1 MTTEIMQLSDIIPAE
16 YNPRVKLKAGDTQYE
31 ALKNSIERFGL
42 VEPLIVNKRN
52 NVLVGGHQRLSA
64 LLDAGA
70 TEAEVVLVDLDEQ
83 KEKAL
88 NLALN
93 KIDGEWD
100 FDKLD
105 DLLEG
110 LDKADIIFTGF
121 TEEEVF
127 GKYEEEYFD
136 DLPQEPAKEEPK
148 DSAPVK
154 EKAPQEPSDEFI
166 IYLSFPDKEAC
177 EAWLAAE
184 NTGKTA
190 NSRNVTIKMAGTLYG

>member
-1 MTTEIMQLSDIIPAE
+1 MQLSDIIPAD

-52 NVLVGGHQRLSA
+52 NVLVGGHQRLNA
-64 LLDAGA
+64 LLDAGE

-83 KEKAL
+83 REKAL

-127 GKYEEEYFD
+127 GKYEEEQF
-136 DLPQEPAKEEPK
+136 DLPEEP
-148 DSAPVK
+148 DAPTEDAEENPTPVK
-154 EKAPQEPSDEFI
+154 EKEPQEPSDEFI

-177 EAWLAAE
+177 DAWLAKE

-190 NSRNVTIKMAGTLYG
+190 TSRNVTIKMAGTLYG

>member
-1 MTTEIMQLSDIIPAE
+1 MTTETMKLAEIIPAE
-16 YNPRVKLKAGDTQYE
+16 YNPRIKLEKGDTQYE

-52 NVLVGGHQRLSA
+52 KVLIGGHQRLNV
-64 LLDAGA
+64 LLETGVE
-70 TEAEVVLVDLDEQ
+70 EAEVVVVDLDEE

-105 DLLEG
+105 SLLEG
-110 LDKADIIFTGF
+110 LDKADIIYTGF

-136 DLPQEPAKEEPK
+136 DLPEEPK
-148 DSAPVK
+148 SSREKEPKEPV
-154 EKAPQEPSDEFI
+154 EASDGFT
-166 IYLSFPDKEAC
+166 IYLSFPDKESAD
-177 EAWLAAE
+177 AWLTE
-184 NTGKTA
+184 QGTGKTA
-190 NSRNVTIKMAGTLYG
+190 TSRNVTIKMAGTQYA

>member
-1 MTTEIMQLSDIIPAE
+1 MTTKVMQLSEIIPAE
-16 YNPRVKLKAGDTQYE
+16 YNPRVKLEKGDTQYE

-52 NVLVGGHQRLSA
+52 NTLIGGHQRLNV
-64 LLDAGA
+64 LLANGE
-70 TEAEVVLVDLDEQ
+70 TEAEVILVDLDDT

-105 DLLEG
+105 NMLEG

-121 TEEEVF
+121 TEEEIF
-127 GKYEEEYFD
+127 GAYQAEDFD
-136 DLPQEPAKEEPK
+136 DLPDEPTESKP
-148 DSAPVK
+148 PK
-154 EKAPQEPSDEFI
+154 EKAESEPSDGFI
-166 IYLSFPDKEAC
+166 IYLSFPDQASADE
-177 EAWLAAE
+177 WLAE
-184 NTGKTA
+184 EGTGKAT
-190 NSRNVTIKMAGTLYG
+190 NGSRNVTIKMAGVEYGKAD

>member
-1 MTTEIMQLSDIIPAE
+1 M
-16 YNPRVKLKAGDTQYE
+16 
-31 ALKNSIERFGL
+31 

-52 NVLVGGHQRLSA
+52 NVLVGGHQRLSV
-64 LLDAGA
+64 LKESGA

-110 LDKADIIFTGF
+110 LEKDDIRYTGF

-127 GKYEEEYFD
+127 GAYQEDYFD
-136 DLPQEPAKEEPK
+136 ELPEEPTKPTEPKEKTPQEA
-148 DSAPVK
+148 
-154 EKAPQEPSDEFI
+154 SDAFV
-166 IYLSFPDKEAC
+166 IYLSFSDKESAD
-177 EAWLAAE
+177 AWLEAE
-184 NTGKTA
+184 GTGKTA
-190 NSRNVTIKMAGTLYG
+190 NSRNVTIKMVGTQYG